1 MFWLF
6 DIVLERKEQFEY
18 LTIFKCWKLVSHL
31 NTYMYQGT
39 HCGIVVILIYIA
51 DILRI
56 LHMYNL
62 SIFSTLHSFY
72 VGTMCYTSDIFTRFE
87 STPHRWGITDR
98 SPGPQTYRPSS
109 KSWHETGLFRGEFFV
124 VQKQER
130 VKLFHMIWT
139 IKPLGSKR
147 GKICQ
152 TRISDSFGSQTFFST
167 KDFPEPNV
175 GIPWAWLPGV
185 PVHRGLHRPGL
196 LQRLCGSSHGPRP
209 RCIMVIYGFSWIIMV
224 HDGTFICYHEFNVGK
239 PFFSFNMR
247 FFVQKSS
254 NPTASQSFMV
264 SWWSRLHFCP
274 VCPVC
279 PFFRL
284 SFPNSFSFR
293 SASDTFLRQTP
304 CMVCSRVV
312 YWASGWIQSESFC

>member
-1 MFWLF
+1 
-6 DIVLERKEQFEY
+6 
-18 LTIFKCWKLVSHL
+18 
-31 NTYMYQGT
+31 
-39 HCGIVVILIYIA
+39 
-51 DILRI
+51 
-56 LHMYNL
+56 MYNL

-109 KSWHETGLFRGEFFV
+109 KSWHETGLFRREFFV
-124 VQKQER
+124 VQKHER

-139 IKPLGSKR
+139 IKSLGSKR

-152 TRISDSFGSQTFFST
+152 TRFFSDSFGSLPRFFPPKIFRSQMLA
-167 KDFPEPNV
+167 F
-175 GIPWAWLPGV
+175 
-185 PVHRGLHRPGL
+185 RGTQMR
-196 LQRLCGSSHGPRP
+196 GSRAS
-209 RCIMVIYGFSWIIMV
+209 RCIVVFTVLGFSSAFVGAPTGHARDVSWLYIYMDYIWIIMV

>member
-1 MFWLF
+1 
-6 DIVLERKEQFEY
+6 
-18 LTIFKCWKLVSHL
+18 
-31 NTYMYQGT
+31 
-39 HCGIVVILIYIA
+39 
-51 DILRI
+51 
-56 LHMYNL
+56 MYNL

-109 KSWHETGLFRGEFFV
+109 KSWHETGLFPGEFFV

-152 TRISDSFGSQTFFST
+152 TRISDSFGSQTFIST
-167 KDFPEPNV
+167 EDFPEPNA

-209 RCIMVIYGFSWIIMV
+209 RCIMVIYGLSWIIMV
-224 HDGTFICYHEFNVGK
+224 HDGTIICYHEFNVGK

-247 FFVQKSS
+247 FFSKKVQTRQLD
-254 NPTASQSFMV
+254 NR
-264 SWWSRLHFCP
+264 SWYRDGVGFIFVLFALF
-274 VCPVC
+274 V
-279 PFFRL
+279 L
-284 SFPNSFSFR
+284 SFASPFLLQFSFFC
-293 SASDTFLRQTP
+293 SFFTFLRQTP
-304 CMVCSRVV
+304 CRVCSRVV
-312 YWASGWIQSESFC
+312 YWASGWIQSESLC